1 MLLEGSCSSPP
12 SPATE
17 SEQTVKIRILTIS
30 AGILLSIICGGCVV
44 IITDIPPEEIELDPF
59 FLQSIEITED
69 TIAVTIS
76 YSGGCE
82 KHYFSLFMSPALFLE
97 SYPVQANLYLR
108 HNGNNDACEAEIS
121 KTISFN
127 LQPIAALHKSL
138 YGNYDEI
145 VLNVFTFDANDKIS
159 ASYFPE

>member
-1 MLLEGSCSSPP
+1 MLEGDSFFAPP
-12 SPATE
+12 TPATG
-17 SEQTVKIRILTIS
+17 SEHTVKNNRLIIS
-30 AGILLSIICGGCVV
+30 AGILLSVICGGCVV
-44 IITDIPPEEIELDPF
+44 IITDMPPETIQLDPF
-59 FLQSIEITED
+59 FLNGIEIAED
-69 TIAVTIS
+69 TITVSVA

-82 KHYFSLFMSPALFLE
+82 KHCFSLFMSPAAFLE

-121 KTISFN
+121 QTISFN

-145 VLNVFTFDANDKIS
+145 VINVFTFDANDKIS